1 MLNPISIMA
10 DRLGDYLSELY
21 LQYFSHRRPEYATY
35 MGGAARLVLERIG
48 NSNALYH
55 NLEHTLMVTLV
66 GQQIIRGRL
75 LTESLAPEDWLH
87 FTCALLV
94 HDIGMVRGVC
104 IGDGYESIVID
115 DSGACFTPPRGASD
129 AVLAPFHIERGKIY
143 ARQRFGASKFVDEE
157 RIAQAIEMTRFP
169 VPDDPAYQGT
179 NTEGALVRAAD
190 LIGQLADPFYH
201 RKLNA
206 LFAEFSETG
215 MAEQLQCSNPADL
228 AAKYTEFFK
237 SQVEP
242 YIQDAVLYLELT
254 TEGKQWI
261 ANLDSNLFQAEHRP
275 CRIGPYPGVA
285 YAG

>member
-10 DRLGDYLSELY
+10 DRLAEYLAELY
-21 LQYFSHRRPEYATY
+21 LQYFAHRNPEYATY

-55 NLEHTLMVTLV
+55 NIEHTIMVTLV

-75 LTESLAPEDWLH
+75 LSESLSPDDWLH
-87 FTCALLV
+87 YTCALLV

-104 IGDGYESIVID
+104 DGDADDSIVVNEV
-115 DSGACFTPPRGASD
+115 GERFTPPRGASD
-129 AVLAPFHIERGKIY
+129 AVLAPYHVDRGKIY
-143 ARQRFGASKFVDEE
+143 ARQRFAKSKIVNAE

-169 VPDDPAYQGT
+169 VPKEPAYQET
-179 NTEGALVRAAD
+179 STEGALVRAAD

-206 LFAEFSETG
+206 LYAEFAEIG
-215 MAEQLQCSNPADL
+215 MTNKLGCQNPADL
-228 AAKYTEFFK
+228 AVMYTDFYKF
-237 SQVEP
+237 QVAP
-242 YIQDAVLYLELT
+242 YIRDAIRFLELT

-261 ANLDSNLFQAEHRP
+261 ANLDSNLFQAGHRA
-275 CRIGPYPGVA
+275 CRIGPFPGVA
-285 YAG
+285 